1 MLWESMVA
9 FFKSWFSYPGL
20 EWYLILV
27 SIGLAIVFAVI
38 WLLGH
43 KPPLI
48 KKPGLW
54 VVAIVSAFL
63 TMLAI
68 TFVQI
73 PLRYYYG
80 QAIDSNLSQ
89 DTIANLLLLVGIPMV
104 LISGLVQEGAKMIPM
119 VFWWWRSGKKLDPKM
134 GLIIGALAGAG
145 FGVFE
150 AVWLH
155 NQLFMSGW
163 TWEAVNYGAVQA
175 LLPFWE
181 RFWTIALHIA
191 VSALAGYGLAK
202 GKGWQFFLLASI
214 LNTMVN
220 YIVFPYSKGMLTS
233 NQAEIIMA
241 AVAALV
247 MLAALWLRWRKDKEE
262 PQIVPV
268 EPIEPVEPAGPA
280 EIEI

>member
-1 MLWESMVA
+1 MLWESMVDCL
-9 FFKSWFSYPGL
+9 KSWFSYPGL

-27 SIGLAIVFAVI
+27 SIGLAIVFGAI

-43 KPPLI
+43 WPPLV

-73 PLRYYYG
+73 PLQYYSG
-80 QAIDSNLSQ
+80 TALEHFWSQ
-89 DTIANLLLLVGIPMV
+89 DTLLNWLLLAGLPMV

-145 FGVFE
+145 FGIFE
-150 AVWLH
+150 AVQVH
-155 NQLFMSGW
+155 NQVFMSGW
-163 TWEAVNYGAVQA
+163 TWEAVNYDAVQA

-202 GKGWQFFLLASI
+202 GKGWQFYLLAAALHS
-214 LNTMVN
+214 LVN
-220 YIVFPYSKGMLTS
+220 YIILPYRKGMLTT
-233 NQAEIIMA
+233 NQVEIYLA
-241 AVAALV
+241 AAAALI
-247 MLAALWLRWRKDKEE
+247 MLAVLWLRWRKDKEE
-262 PQIVPV
+262 PKV
-268 EPIEPVEPAGPA
+268 EPAEPAGPA
-280 EIEI
+280 EPDKPTLE

>member
-1 MLWESMVA
+1 MLWESMVD
-9 FFKSWFSYPGL
+9 FLKSWFSYPGL
-20 EWYLILV
+20 EWKLILI
-27 SIGLAIVFAVI
+27 SIGLAIAFGVI
-38 WLLGH
+38 WLLGT

-54 VVAIVSAFL
+54 AVAITSAFL

-68 TFVQI
+68 TFMQI
-73 PLRYYYG
+73 PLQHYSG
-80 QAIDSNLSQ
+80 TALEHFWSQ
-89 DTIANLLLLVGIPMV
+89 DTLVDWLLLAGLPMV

-163 TWEAVNYGAVQA
+163 TWEAVNYDAVQA

-181 RFWTIALHIA
+181 RFWTIALHIG
-191 VSALAGYGLAK
+191 VSALAGYGIAK
-202 GKGWQFFLLASI
+202 GKAWQFYILAAVLHS
-214 LNTMVN
+214 LVN
-220 YIVFPYSKGMLTS
+220 YIILPYNKGMLTS
-233 NQAEIIMA
+233 NQAEIITA

-247 MLAALWLRWRKDKEE
+247 MLAALWLRWRKEREE
-262 PQIVPV
+262 PQIELA
-268 EPIEPVEPAGPA
+268 EPIEPARPTES
-280 EIEI
+280 